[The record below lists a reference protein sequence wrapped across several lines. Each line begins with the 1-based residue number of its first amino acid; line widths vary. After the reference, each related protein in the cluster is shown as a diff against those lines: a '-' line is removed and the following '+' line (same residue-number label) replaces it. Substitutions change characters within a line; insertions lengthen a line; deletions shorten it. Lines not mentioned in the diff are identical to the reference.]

1 MEDTTATAPEN
12 APRRRVK
19 YGSAPNQ
26 TIPFEWA
33 EDILTQMAQHEPK
46 RLAAYISHAAG
57 LGELELP
64 SNSTRRRGAVQ

>member
-57 LGELELP
+57 LLELP
-64 SNSTRRRGAVQ
+64 SNGTRRRGSVQ